1 MFVMSNKHKHIQDY
15 ATPTE
20 ASKDKREWEDS
31 SYQSFKNGN
40 DYCSTRQD
48 EDKRGGGSHIHYI
61 INEDDGRTIKSDSSG
76 KTDIVQQTY
85 WPDNE

>member
-1 MFVMSNKHKHIQDY
+1 MSNKHNHIQDY

-20 ASKDKREWEDS
+20 ASKDRREWEDS
-31 SYQSFKNGN
+31 SYQSFKSGN

-48 EDKRGGGSHIHYI
+48 EDKRDGGSHIHYI
-61 INEDDGRTIKSDSSG
+61 INEDDGRTVKSDSSG

-85 WPDNE
+85 WPDKE